1 MATRYLW
8 QPKEPVSAV
17 IEKATNSSNKDLMAR
32 ITDDISNFKQM
43 LNWLLAA
50 YSRKEVISIMID
62 CGFERNI
69 IVSYG
74 FSQDEVIAVIN
85 EKNPDYGTNDQF

>member
-8 QPKEPVSAV
+8 QPKDPINTV
-17 IEKATNSSNKDLMAR
+17 IEKATNDTNKDLMVR
-32 ITDDISNFKQM
+32 ITDGITNFRQM
-43 LNWLLAA
+43 LSWMLAA
-50 YSRKEVISIMID
+50 YSRKEVISIMVD

-85 EKNPDYGTNDQF
+85 EKNPDYGSDSQL

>member
-8 QPKEPVSAV
+8 QPKEHVSAV